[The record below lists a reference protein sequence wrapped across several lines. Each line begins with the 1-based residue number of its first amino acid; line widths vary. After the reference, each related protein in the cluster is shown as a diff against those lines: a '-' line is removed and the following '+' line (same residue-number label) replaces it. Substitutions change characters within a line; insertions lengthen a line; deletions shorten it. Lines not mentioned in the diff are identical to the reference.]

1 MRISDWSSDVCSSD
15 LAEHPVDFQHQITQV
30 KRLRKD
36 LCLRNGFSCL
46 QRDGSKSS
54 DEHDAHF
61 RRNGGDMLGQLYA
74 IHLRHDDIR
83 QEEIKTLG
91 FQQRQRRCTAINGNH
106 FLAAHFQGTSQ
117 IFTHHPIRSE
127 HYTSE
132 PPSLILNSY
141 DVS

>member
-15 LAEHPVDFQHQITQV
+15 LKNSAKASSAVRAEHPVDFQHQITQV

-91 FQQRQRRCTAINGNH
+91 F
-106 FLAAHFQGTSQ
+106 
-117 IFTHHPIRSE
+117 RSE
-127 HYTSE
+127 EHTSE
-132 PPSLILNSY
+132 LQSLMRKSNA
-141 DVS
+141 VFC

>member
-15 LAEHPVDFQHQITQV
+15 LKNSAKASSAVRAEHPVDFQHQITQV

-54 DEHDAHF
+54 DEHHAHF
-61 RRNGGDMLGQLYA
+61 RRNGCDMLGPPSA

-83 QEEIKTLG
+83 QEEIKTHG
-91 FQQRQRRCTAINGNH
+91 FQT
-106 FLAAHFQGTSQ
+106 L
-117 IFTHHPIRSE
+117 PRSE
-127 HYTSE
+127 EHKYKSKQ
-132 PPSLILNSY
+132 L
-141 DVS
+141 